1 MRYLGVDTSNYTTS
15 IASVDEEGSYNNL
28 RQLLPVKQGERG
40 IRQSEGLFMHTKN
53 IGGIFEKLEIG
64 FQNVKAVGVSVRP
77 RNVEG
82 SYMPVFLA
90 GEAFARGIAH
100 SLGVPLY
107 EFSHQDGHIM
117 AGIFSGGFYE
127 LLEDEFL
134 SVHLSGGTTEILKTR
149 FTGKGFANEIV
160 GGTKD
165 ISAGQYIDRVGVYLG
180 MAFPCGKELEQ
191 LVMGTINKRGTLKL
205 PISEKDGYVCF
216 SGVETKVK
224 GLIETEEPSIIASAV
239 IENVSKTLVKAINS
253 AIQKTGLN
261 RVLIVGGVASNSII
275 REQFTKNIN
284 GRVMFGSSELSSD
297 NAVGTAALA
306 KIYYKGVC
314 GDGTENCN
322 GVTDQ

>member
-1 MRYLGVDTSNYTTS
+1 MIYLGVDTSNYTTS
-15 IASVDEEGSYNNL
+15 IASVDDEGHYNNL

-53 IGGIFEKLEIG
+53 IGGIFENLKIN

-100 SLGVPLY
+100 SLDVPLY

-127 LLEDEFL
+127 LIDDEFL

-149 FTGKGFANEIV
+149 FTGKGFVNEIV
-160 GGTKD
+160 GGTRD

-180 MAFPCGKELEQ
+180 MSFPCGKELEQ
-191 LVMGTINKRGTLKL
+191 LAIGTLNKKGTLKL
-205 PISEKDGYVCF
+205 PVSEKDGYVCF

-224 GLIETEEPSIIASAV
+224 GLVKTEEPSIIASAV
-239 IENVSKTLVKAINS
+239 IENVSKALTKAINS
-253 AIQKTGLN
+253 AIQATGLN
-261 RVLIVGGVASNSII
+261 RVLVVGGVASNSII
-275 REQFTKNIN
+275 RERFLQNIN
-284 GRVMFGSSELSSD
+284 GKVMFGSSELSSD

-306 KIYYKGVC
+306 KISYKEVRGN
-314 GDGTENCN
+314 GTENSN
-322 GVTDQ
+322 SVTN